1 MQVVNDEM
9 RPADL
14 HFAKDLKQAIGCDHV
29 QEEEWILR
37 GRYVQNEDHILGSHD
52 NPYAICV

>member
-1 MQVVNDEM
+1 M